1 MFNYQLILVKFIS
14 TLYQNDELQSN
25 GRISMSYYKV
35 NEDTFTV
42 LKLNQCMVVLLT
54 KLEFLCNLR
63 MDFDVIEPENTT

>member
-1 MFNYQLILVKFIS
+1 
-14 TLYQNDELQSN
+14 
-25 GRISMSYYKV
+25 MSYYKG
-35 NEDTFTV
+35 NKDTFTV